1 MNYRRMKIVA
11 FALLVISGLGTTTS
25 HAHLMVADQG
35 TLNFLGQDVYMVLSL
50 PASAFSDADENDD
63 GLLSITEFSN
73 HRTSIINIVSENVS
87 LYTKEQKLP
96 LNGLIIS
103 PVTPHNAPK
112 DPADQIIAM
121 GRFALDNS
129 TGELRFHVGLF
140 STTEKDPSLKIT
152 ARRKKEDK
160 KHVFTLTPD
169 DTSVELS
176 FR

>member
-1 MNYRRMKIVA
+1 MNYCRLKLLA
-11 FALLVISGLGTTTS
+11 FALLIMTGIGTSTT

-35 TLNFLGQDVYMVLSL
+35 TLNFLGEDVYMVLSL
-50 PASAFSDADENDD
+50 PAAAFTQADENDD

-73 HRTSIINIVSENVS
+73 HRTNIIKIISENIS
-87 LYTKEQKLP
+87 LSDNKDKLP

-112 DPADQIIAM
+112 DPAQQIIAM

-129 TGELRFHVGLF
+129 DGDLSFHVGLF
-140 STTEKDPSLKIT
+140 SAAEKDQSLKIT

-160 KHVFTLTPD
+160 KHVFKLTPD
-169 DTSVELS
+169 DQSVKLT

>member
-1 MNYRRMKIVA
+1 MTYRRLKWLT
-11 FALLVISGLGTTTS
+11 FALLVMTGTGATTS

-35 TLNFLGQDVYMVLSL
+35 TLNFLGEDVYMVLSL
-50 PASAFSDADENDD
+50 PAAAFTDADEDDD

-73 HRTSIINIVSENVS
+73 HRNDIIKIISENVS
-87 LYTKEQKLP
+87 LSSKKEKLP

-103 PVTPHNAPK
+103 PVTPHDAPK

-121 GRFALDNS
+121 GRFALDDS
-129 TGELRFHVGLF
+129 KGELSFHVGLF
-140 STTEKDPSLKIT
+140 SPNEKDPTLKIT

-160 KHVFTLTPD
+160 QHVFNLTPD
-169 DTSVELS
+169 VQSAQLT

>member
-1 MNYRRMKIVA
+1 MNNRKWKLLTL
-11 FALLVISGLGTTTS
+11 ALFLVTGMSTSTT

-35 TLNFLGQDVYMVLSL
+35 TLNFLGEDVYMVISL
-50 PASAFSDADENDD
+50 PAAAFTEADENED
-63 GLLSITEFSN
+63 GLLSITEFST
-73 HRTSIINIVSENVS
+73 HRGDIIKIISENVS
-87 LYTKEQKLP
+87 LSDEEQKLP

-129 TGELRFHVGLF
+129 KGELSFHVGLF
-140 STTEKDPSLKIT
+140 STNEKDQTLKIT

-160 KHVFTLTPD
+160 KHVFNLTTD
-169 DTSVELS
+169 NQSIKLT

>member
-1 MNYRRMKIVA
+1 MNNRKWKLLTL
-11 FALLVISGLGTTTS
+11 ALLLVTGMSTSTT
-25 HAHLMVADQG
+25 HAHLMVADH
-35 TLNFLGQDVYMVLSL
+35 
-50 PASAFSDADENDD
+50 AAFTEADENED
-63 GLLSITEFSN
+63 GLLSITEFST
-73 HRTSIINIVSENVS
+73 HRSDIIKIISENVS
-87 LYTKEQKLP
+87 LSDEEQKLP

-129 TGELRFHVGLF
+129 KGELSFHVGLF
-140 STTEKDPSLKIT
+140 SINEKDQSLKIT

-160 KHVFTLTPD
+160 KHVFNLTTD
-169 DTSVELS
+169 NQSIKLT